1 MGAEGNAGAAWYP
14 PFVPLWIPLVAM
26 LVLIWGWWARTAFFV
41 LKQPKSPEEEEQRRT
56 IGGAIQHIAR
66 VQGLG
71 PLAGSSADLGPP
83 PADPVDDDAHTYHMD
98 APPRPPEE

>member
-1 MGAEGNAGAAWYP
+1 
-14 PFVPLWIPLVAM
+14 M
-26 LVLIWGWWARTAFFV
+26 LVLLWAWWIRTAFFV
-41 LKQPKSPEEEEQRRT
+41 LKQPKSSEEEERRRT

-71 PLAGSSADLGPP
+71 PLTGSSPDLGPP
-83 PADPVDDDAHTYHMD
+83 PADPVDEDTHTYRMD